1 MSDYQREKQDDRL
14 LRAMGL
20 LAIIMLFIS
29 LFFQECDASENVPE
43 KLLVTVTTYRGNGQ
57 QIS

>member
-1 MSDYQREKQDDRL
+1 
-14 LRAMGL
+14 MGL